1 MPTTGRR
8 GRRSRSG
15 IVGGTAHR
23 GWGRRVVVGVT
34 SVIIASAGCRER
46 PHASPPAAGPVTPPP
61 APPIV
66 RSFPIPHLPSPR
78 AYVLLRRDTTVAV
91 LPMGPDTVRVIAR
104 VGDAAPKHRVVA
116 AAVNALTG
124 TRPVP
129 WPTGVLALQ
138 LTDRSFGSVY
148 TTTFPSQQDSL
159 GRLIAPIEVRASP
172 MRLDGEPGVFLAESE
187 EPHPRG
193 RGQAWQVIVLRGPRA
208 LATGRVAQPV
218 IQPVRASMDAPLDAL
233 PGRQVVVQVN
243 TGALELEVPLEIA
256 PDSATAIGGI
266 IPRVKHDTA
275 TGLQRLAIARLT
287 GPTFPPG
294 SAARQVLLH
303 RFASDTAADTITVS
317 PTSAIEYGE
326 AYGTVAVQRDADPS
340 FVEEVRVSVTGLRLA
355 VTIDGRVGLVD
366 AEDFAKIG
374 LEPLD

>member
-8 GRRSRSG
+8 GRSETSG
-15 IVGGTAHR
+15 RAAHR
-23 GWGRRVVVGVT
+23 GWGRRIVVGVT
-34 SVIIASAGCRER
+34 SVALVGVGCRER

-66 RSFPIPHLPSPR
+66 RSFPIPRLPSPR
-78 AYVLLRRDTTVAV
+78 AYVLLSRDTTVAV
-91 LPMGPDTVRVIAR
+91 LPMGPDTVRITAR
-104 VGDAAPKHRVVA
+104 VADAAPKHRVVA

-124 TRPVP
+124 TRPVQ

-138 LTDRSFGSVY
+138 LTDREFGSLY

-159 GRLIAPIEVRASP
+159 GRLIAPIDVSASP
-172 MRLDGEPGVFLAESE
+172 MRLDGDPAVFLVERE
-187 EPHPRG
+187 EPHSRG
-193 RGQAWQVIVLRGPRA
+193 RGQAWQVIVLHGAHA

-218 IQPVRASMDAPLDAL
+218 IQPVRASMDGPLDAL

-243 TGALELEVPLEIA
+243 TGTIELEVPLEIA
-256 PDSATAIGGI
+256 PDSATAVGGI
-266 IPRVKHDTA
+266 IPRAKHDSA
-275 TGLQRLAIARLT
+275 TGLDRFAVARLT
-287 GPTFPPG
+287 GPAFPPG
-294 SAARQVLLH
+294 SAPHQVLLH

-326 AYGTVAVQRDADPS
+326 AYGTATIQRDADPS

-355 VTIDGRVGLVD
+355 VTVDGRVGLVD
-366 AEDFAKIG
+366 PGDFAKIG